1 MTNNIVDL
9 NVSVVWIYCNN
20 ASFLWRGDLSFW
32 LLNLWMKS
40 YRIRE
45 IKIHVYGRRQTLD
58 LSWEFLRIESKQ
70 IKTVLKNSYE

>member
-40 YRIRE
+40 YRIRG
-45 IKIHVYGRRQTLD
+45 IKIHVYGKRQTLD

-70 IKTVLKNSYE
+70 IKTVLNNSYG